1 MSTLI
6 GFADAVRAAVAAG
19 SDDWVWLGRDI
30 IRKTEPRPHLTER
43 IIPGTARLRAWRG
56 DALLYASDRLTHDR
70 REFYQLVSIMK
81 NAKYAADE
89 AARAAAHASRM
100 EQFGG
105 YA

>member
-19 SDDWVWLGRDI
+19 GDDWVWEGRKVI
-30 IRKTEPRPHLTER
+30 GQVEPRPDLSARR
-43 IIPGTARLRAWRG
+43 IPRSARFRTWRG
-56 DALLYASDRLTHDR
+56 DALMYAKGRMTQDE
-70 REFYQLVSIMK
+70 REFYQLVSIMNK
-81 NAKYAADE
+81 AKVAAEE

-105 YA
+105 Q